1 MLDVQFQVSNLLFS
15 FSFHTLM
22 VVPSSEGGEPYPFKF
37 LISLTTA
44 AEQNTQQVPG
54 GSTA

>member
-1 MLDVQFQVSNLLFS
+1 MLDVQSQVSNLLFS
-15 FSFHTLM
+15 FTLM
-22 VVPSSEGGEPYPFKF
+22 VVPSSDGGEPYPFKF

-44 AEQNTQQVPG
+44 AEQNTRQVPG